1 MKIVAHR
8 GNAPGFKE
16 LTPDAYEH
24 TLALPIHGVEC
35 DVRLCR
41 TGEVVL
47 HHDSRL
53 GRTSRGVS
61 RISTLSLDELRRQN
75 FGTDD
80 NPQTILTLRQMLGM
94 IRDAGDKHLYL
105 EIKHPMRYGRMLEE
119 QVQRAL
125 IYAGMLDDER
135 IHIMSFSTLS
145 IRRMAELAPAL
156 DRIYL
161 RRKWELRYNR
171 GDVQL
176 CNPTA
181 LGLSVRAAK
190 TRPEL
195 VGAHGLP
202 TYMWTP
208 NTQTDMRVAK
218 DLGVEVIATD
228 FPELA
233 LETVGQRSSVD

>member
-8 GNAPGFKE
+8 GIAPGFKE
-16 LTPDAYEH
+16 LTPAAFEH
-24 TLALPIHGVEC
+24 SLALPIHGVEC

-47 HHDSRL
+47 HHDRRL
-53 GRTSRGVS
+53 GRTSSGFSKVS
-61 RISTLSLDELRRQN
+61 SLSLDQLRQQN
-75 FGTDD
+75 FGTEDA
-80 NPQTILTLRQMLGM
+80 PQTILTLDEMLGM
-94 IRDAGDKHLYL
+94 IKDAGDKHLYL
-105 EIKHPMRYGRMLEE
+105 EIKHPSRYGRMLEE

-125 IYAGMLDDER
+125 IYAGMLEDER
-135 IHIMSFSTLS
+135 IHIISFSTLS

-161 RRKWELRYNR
+161 RRQWELRYNP

-176 CNPTA
+176 CEPTA
-181 LGLSVRAAK
+181 LGLGLSSARVR
-190 TRPEL
+190 PDL

-202 TYMWTP
+202 SYMWTL
-208 NTQTDMRVAK
+208 NSAADIRFAERVGTD
-218 DLGVEVIATD
+218 VIATD

-233 LETVGQRSSVD
+233 LETLGQLASVD